1 MLFLAEEDVY
11 ARSSWAGGRAL
22 PSEVRDGLTLNGIL
36 LVFQGEYDMSDM
48 LEPPGWGIG
57 GGKGVTG
64 KEDEF
69 HEGTEMNC
77 PAMAVAFEVLA

>member
-1 MLFLAEEDVY
+1 M
-11 ARSSWAGGRAL
+11 
-22 PSEVRDGLTLNGIL
+22 TCLNHPVGA
-36 LVFQGEYDMSDM
+36 S
-48 LEPPGWGIG
+48 G

-77 PAMAVAFEVLA
+77 PAMSVAFEVLA